1 MTHTKKE
8 RVLIDVD
15 GVLRDYVS
23 SLNAVYLREFPDHTI
38 KPVTDWALEHFYPI
52 GKEIYQFMDGQF
64 AREILENAP
73 AYPGEIDALRQFEND
88 FEIVIVT
95 AQPPAHRYPT
105 MVWLG
110 KNDVPANE
118 IHIEHE
124 KQRVPGLALLDDFT
138 VNLEKFQK
146 LDGWPFASTARGTS
160 NGKDRACARLRN
172 FLPCLKHSNPNP
184 ALIRIP
190 CLPEI
195 SLLKITGWRYGLLK
209 HILCETSLWGAY
221 IRPIL
226 FKLITKYSSNV
237 SKLLF
242 IL

>member
-38 KPVTDWALEHFYPI
+38 DPVTDWALEHFYPI

-146 LDGWPFASTARGTS
+146 TGRLAVCLDRPWNQQWKGPRVRTVAEFFA
-160 NGKDRACARLRN
+160 
-172 FLPCLKHSNPNP
+172 
-184 ALIRIP
+184 
-190 CLPEI
+190 
-195 SLLKITGWRYGLLK
+195 LLKAFQSESGIDSDTLL
-209 HILCETSLWGAY
+209 A
-221 IRPIL
+221 
-226 FKLITKYSSNV
+226 
-237 SKLLF
+237 
-242 IL
+242 